1 MSNRVYNSVILSCLL
16 LFGSCTKEL
25 VYHPDISIEETAI
38 GDRIEIKLSVKEP
51 GGLMDALGDVD
62 YRKLAK
68 LSVHGP
74 LNGTDLKFIRFIA
87 GADEYGNE
95 TDGSLEVLDLSGA
108 TLVSGGEPYFIYVDE
123 DDNSET
129 PINLQ
134 NDELSR
140 YAFGYCKLKEIILP
154 NSIKAFGSQAFYN
167 CTNLESVNI
176 PASLQEI
183 GRSVFCYCS
192 KLKSEI
198 ILPEIISEI
207 PDYTFYECAS
217 LTSVSLPESTSS
229 LGYGCF
235 AGCSRIASLGELPNL
250 KDFDEHCFENCKKL
264 ETFSIPHSM
273 TSIPNYAFSGCQS
286 LKDIDVSRI
295 IKFGYKAF
303 DNCKKVSFVK
313 FCDRLEYVDHYAFR
327 NSGLAMDLDLPETVK
342 YVGYEAFYGTDL
354 TSVTINSDIRTYES
368 EDPLFGNPRPFGYC
382 KKLKKVKVT
391 EGCKILGLSFSGC
404 SALNSVSLPNSL
416 DSLGYYFIEPE
427 VIGEFEGVPLITIGY
442 DIGDIFYDCTSLT
455 IISLPSNLKFIGNG
469 CFKGCTSLESIVLP
483 NSLSLMDT
491 YVFSGCT
498 SLSSVKLSSSL
509 ETLPQGCFEDCSGLK
524 SINIPGCVKALDF
537 GCFENSGLQS
547 VAMPE
552 SLVKIGL
559 RCFYGCSGLKS
570 ISIPS
575 NVKKIEENAFGDCSA
590 LSTVLFDTKGTLE
603 SIGSSAF
610 YHCTSL
616 ETVQLPEG
624 VTSVGD
630 YCFSLCGLKNISIPS
645 TLQNIGEG
653 CFDHCLKLTDIRNYS
668 ESPQTVKGNTLG
680 QILQEKVTLSVPST
694 SVDLYKDD
702 SFWGLFPNIVGL

>member
-1 MSNRVYNSVILSCLL
+1 MSNRVYIPLFLSCLL
-16 LFGSCTKEL
+16 QLGSCTKEL
-25 VYHPDISIEETAI
+25 VYHSNTSIEETVI
-38 GDRIEIKLSVKEP
+38 GDMIVIKLSVKES
-51 GGLMDALGDVD
+51 GGLMDALGDTD
-62 YRKLAK
+62 YRALSK
-68 LSVHGP
+68 LSVQGP
-74 LNGTDLKFIRFIA
+74 VNGTDLKFIRFIA

-108 TLVSGGEPYFIYVDE
+108 NIVEGGEPYFIYVDD

-129 PINLQ
+129 PISLQ

-183 GRSVFCYCS
+183 GRSVFCYCG

-198 ILPEIISEI
+198 ILPEGISEI

-217 LTSVSLPESTSS
+217 LTSVTLPESTSS

-235 AGCSRIASLGELPNL
+235 AGCSKITSLGELPNL
-250 KDFDEHCFENCKKL
+250 NDFEGHCFENCKKL
-264 ETFSIPHSM
+264 ETFRIPSIM
-273 TSIPNYAFSGCQS
+273 TSIPSCAFSGCQA
-286 LKDIDVSRI
+286 LKDIDVSRVV
-295 IKFGYKAF
+295 KFGYKAF
-303 DNCKKVSFVK
+303 DNCKKITMIK
-313 FCDRLEYVDHYAFR
+313 LCDSLEYVDHYAFR

-368 EDPLFGNPRPFGYC
+368 DEFVLNNSRTFASC
-382 KKLKKVKVT
+382 KKLTSVKVSD
-391 EGCKILGLSFSGC
+391 GCTILGLSFSNC
-404 SALNSVSLPNSL
+404 SALESVFLPASL
-416 DSLGYYFIEPE
+416 DS
-427 VIGEFEGVPLITIGY
+427 IGY
-442 DIGDIFYDCTSLT
+442 IYDEYEYYLIDVEGPQTEYVHTGYIFAYCEALNKID
-455 IISLPSNLKFIGNG
+455 LPPNLQFIGASS
-469 CFKGCTSLESIVLP
+469 FHGCTSLESIELP
-483 NSLSLMDT
+483 DSLSSMDT

-509 ETLPQGCFEDCSGLK
+509 EVLPQGCFEDCSGLK
-524 SINIPGCVKALDF
+524 SINIPGCVKALDY

-552 SLVKIGL
+552 SLVRIGL
-559 RCFYGCSGLKS
+559 KCFYGCSGLKS
-570 ISIPS
+570 ITIPS
-575 NVKKIEENAFGDCSA
+575 NVKKVEDYTFGDCSA
-590 LSTVLFDTKGTLE
+590 LSTVIFDSKGSLE

-630 YCFSLCGLKNISIPS
+630 YCFSICGLKNISIPS
-645 TLQNIGEG
+645 TLQNIGGG

-680 QILQEKVTLSVPST
+680 QIPQEKITLYVPST
-694 SVDLYKDD
+694 SVNLYKED
-702 SFWGLFPNIVGL
+702 SFWGTFPNIVGL